1 MTHDDRSV
9 SRTACLDSSCLDP
22 HSSLNVVRCPL
33 EVDGL
38 RFDGRGGRGLAE
50 RGVVAVPRR
59 RRPRGSR
66 SQAGSYHRSTKIS
79 VLQFAHSP
87 HKSGSRSK
95 QRSRYFCRPLKV
107 EIIVDP
113 NRVPPQPL
121 TSRLGAAPAAPPK
134 TRVAS
139 STVAAA
145 SGASG
150 AARQQTRA
158 TGGRGRGRGGRSGER
173 RAKPTVES
181 LDAEMSDYLAQASNV
196 AAPAA

>member
-9 SRTACLDSSCLDP
+9 SRTACPDSSCLDP

-50 RGVVAVPRR
+50 RGIVAVSRR

-66 SQAGSYHRSTKIS
+66 YQPGSYHRSTKIS
-79 VLQFAHSP
+79 VPQFAHSP
-87 HKSGSRSK
+87 HKSGSLSK
-95 QRSRYFCRPLKV
+95 QRSRRPLKV

-134 TRVAS
+134 ARAAS